1 MRKMYLVN
9 QEEYKQ
15 MKKDISPSTIEDSS
29 DVRVAKAV
37 DSFVRKRDERKIK
50 ENQDWEKLSSRLKPI
65 LSGSQKDVEEIIKQ
79 FPGDRRS
86 DAQFILSIL
95 SRLPKVV
102 LTPKRLL
109 IDGMP
114 MEDSLLTIIDDI
126 LKNNVKG
133 VESLI
138 QSLRKKRADE
148 PVFIGDLL
156 DSPSDDPPSLTST
169 LVDTP
174 RKKRKLSVESIVS
187 DAHEPIALIANHEP
201 PKQATP
207 KEIIKAKGRKLQEL
221 TGTTR
226 TPKVRR
232 SPVKLKTDLDIPS
245 KKHVRGE
252 NFWVSY

>member
-1 MRKMYLVN
+1 
-9 QEEYKQ
+9 
-15 MKKDISPSTIEDSS
+15 MKKESASSTPEDAT

-65 LSGSQKDVEEIIKQ
+65 LSGSQKEIEETIKH
-79 FPGDRRS
+79 FPGDRRP

-109 IDGMP
+109 IDGVP
-114 MEDSLLTIIDDI
+114 MEDSLVTIVDDI

-133 VESLI
+133 IESLI
-138 QSLRKKRADE
+138 QIMRKKRADE
-148 PVFIGDLL
+148 SVYIGDVL
-156 DSPSDDPPSLTST
+156 DSPSDDPPSLIST

-174 RKKRKLSVESIVS
+174 RKKRKVSVESTVTDIRETIPPTTH
-187 DAHEPIALIANHEP
+187 HES

>member
-1 MRKMYLVN
+1 
-9 QEEYKQ
+9 
-15 MKKDISPSTIEDSS
+15 MKKDPAADTSKDPS
-29 DVRVAKAV
+29 DVKLAKAV
-37 DSFVRKRDERKIK
+37 DSYVRKRDEKKIK
-50 ENQDWEKLSSRLKPI
+50 EHQDWEKLSSRLKPI
-65 LSGSQKDVEEIIKQ
+65 LSGSQKEIEEIMNQ
-79 FPGDRRS
+79 FPNHQRP

-109 IDGMP
+109 IDGTP
-114 MEDSLLTIIDDI
+114 MEDSLVAIVDDI

-133 VESLI
+133 MESLI
-138 QSLRKKRADE
+138 QVLRRKRKDDMFE
-148 PVFIGDLL
+148 FGHPM
-156 DSPSDDPPSLTST
+156 DSSHADPPSLITS

-174 RKKRKLSVESIVS
+174 RKKRTVSVESIVS
-187 DAHEPIALIANHEP
+187 DTHEPIPLLVDHES
-201 PKQATP
+201 PKKATP

-232 SPVKLKTDLDIPS
+232 SPVTLKTDSDLPS
-245 KKHVRGE
+245 KKHARGA